1 MFINFD
7 FLCFFEFRKDSIIWR
22 ICHQ

>member
-7 FLCFFEFRKDSIIWR
+7 FLCFFEFRKNSIVWR
-22 ICHQ
+22 ISH

>member
-7 FLCFFEFRKDSIIWR
+7 FLCFFEFRKNSIIWR
-22 ICHQ
+22 ISH